1 MNDTHSDIPRQ
12 CFSTSASFITIAL
25 AAVSVGAIILM
36 GYLAVG
42 RPVDIALLSTSP
54 VFLIL
59 EAIAVVSGG
68 LCVLTA
74 GVGCMAYAA
83 QE

>member
-12 CFSTSASFITIAL
+12 CFGTSAKFLTASL
-25 AAVSVGAIILM
+25 AVVSVGAIILM

-42 RPVDIALLSTSP
+42 RPVDTALLSTSP

-59 EAIAVVSGG
+59 ESIAVVSGG

-74 GVGCMAYAA
+74 GVGFMAYAA

>member
-1 MNDTHSDIPRQ
+1 MNDTRNDIPRQ
-12 CFSTSASFITIAL
+12 CFSTSSSFITIAL
-25 AAVSVGAIILM
+25 AAVSVGVIILT
-36 GYLAVG
+36 GYLTVG

-59 EAIAVVSGG
+59 EAIAAVSGG
-68 LCVLTA
+68 LAVLTA
-74 GVGCMAYAA
+74 GLGCMAYAA

>member
-1 MNDTHSDIPRQ
+1 
-12 CFSTSASFITIAL
+12 
-25 AAVSVGAIILM
+25 M

-42 RPVDIALLSTSP
+42 RPVDGALVITSP

-59 EAIAVVSGG
+59 EAIAAVSGG
-68 LCVLTA
+68 LAVLTA
-74 GVGCMAYAA
+74 GLGCMAYAA

>member
-1 MNDTHSDIPRQ
+1 MDDTHSDICRQ
-12 CFSTSASFITIAL
+12 CFSTSASFLTAAL

-36 GYLAVG
+36 GYLVVG
-42 RPVDIALLSTSP
+42 LPVDGALLSTSL

>member
-1 MNDTHSDIPRQ
+1 MDDTHSDIARQ
-12 CFSTSASFITIAL
+12 LFGTSTKFLTITL
-25 AAVSVGAIILM
+25 AVVSVGAIILM

-42 RPVDIALLSTSP
+42 RPVDGALVITSP

-59 EAIAVVSGG
+59 EAIAAVSGG
-68 LCVLTA
+68 LAVLTA
-74 GVGCMAYAA
+74 GLGCMAYAA

>member
-1 MNDTHSDIPRQ
+1 MDDTHSDIARQ
-12 CFSTSASFITIAL
+12 CFSTSTTFLTITL
-25 AAVSVGAIILM
+25 AVVSVGAIILM

-42 RPVDIALLSTSP
+42 RPVDGALLSTSP

-74 GVGCMAYAA
+74 GIGCMAYAA

>member
-1 MNDTHSDIPRQ
+1 MDDTHSDIARQ
-12 CFSTSASFITIAL
+12 LFGTSTKFLTITL
-25 AAVSVGAIILM
+25 AVVSVGAIILM

-42 RPVDIALLSTSP
+42 RPVDGALVITSP

-59 EAIAVVSGG
+59 ESIAVVSGG
-68 LCVLTA
+68 LAVLTA
-74 GVGCMAYAA
+74 GLGCMAYAA